1 MGAGGAVQATEV
13 VVGVEVL
20 RDGGVALLAR
30 RLLGVQG
37 HFGTFNHDVVDL
49 KLFPP
54 AAKGLDWLIGA
65 APIHLGPRSF
75 VCSTGRCVHT
85 KYQHVCTQ
93 GPVRIGNGR

>member
-1 MGAGGAVQATEV
+1 MGAGGAVQAAEV

-54 AAKGLDWLIGA
+54 AAKGLDWLIGV
-65 APIHLGPRSF
+65 APIHFAHLF
-75 VCSTGRCVHT
+75 VRQDGVYIQSTNMCVHRD
-85 KYQHVCTQ
+85 
-93 GPVRIGNGR
+93 P